1 MSFDSRV
8 VVADSGRGVSAAAL
22 KTQSSQENSV
32 D

>member
-1 MSFDSRV
+1 MSFVSR
-8 VVADSGRGVSAAAL
+8 AEESAMTRGVSAESV